1 MPVKG
6 TKRKAEPLLE
16 KCDGIAMAIRDSSG
30 LPADVL
36 TMLVEII
43 PHCLAQPTD
52 KRHRFQQKAIESVD
66 QVLIGCEARFKK
78 DIDEARVKLTESRDR
93 TSPVEEARVTAEGKL
108 QEDSNRAREERQML
122 ANATLQLRAARTAL
136 QDAQKTQQAG
146 GQGLEVAAKQKQE
159 VQSIADLYELL
170 KSGSVPEAEFDKQ
183 SKSLLLLLKPFDLDE
198 AMLMVLTSSLGK
210 SPAAR
215 GEFGQMVLDQLD
227 NRFAKKIAAQDELI
241 AAAEV
246 EKKGRA
252 AALPLAQSGYDDAV
266 ETIKMRA
273 KAFETS
279 WEAKQEDERTLETT
293 RKDQKDL
300 AAQIKVLDKD
310 LYKVEAEFDVFQE
323 FGRKAFEELKERS
336 TPTQVEPEAGAEIAA
351 NEDPKAAMI
360 VEHEAIAA

>member
-52 KRHRFQQKAIESVD
+52 KRHRFQEQAIESLD
-66 QVLIGCEARFKK
+66 QVLKNCEGRFKK
-78 DIDEARVKLTESRDR
+78 DMDEARMKLTEARDR

-146 GQGLEVAAKQKQE
+146 GQGLEVAAKRKDE
-159 VQSIADLYELL
+159 IQSIADLYELL

-183 SKSLLLLLKPFDLDE
+183 CKSLLLLLKPFELDE

-210 SPAAR
+210 PPTAR

-227 NRFAKKIAAQDELI
+227 SRFAKKIAAQDELI
-241 AAAEV
+241 ATAEV
-246 EKKGRA
+246 EKKERA
-252 AALPLAQSGYDDAV
+252 AALPLAETGYDDAV

-300 AAQIKVLDKD
+300 AAQIKVLDKV
-310 LYKVEAEFDVFQE
+310 LYKVEAEFDVFQD
-323 FGRKAFEELKERS
+323 FARNAFEELKDRS
-336 TPTQVEPEAGAEIAA
+336 TPMPVEPETGAEIAM
-351 NEDPKAAMI
+351 NEDAKLAMI
-360 VEHEAIAA
+360 AEPEAITA